1 MFALQ
6 TILFFALMLLVP
18 VGLGKLVFPDKA
30 IHSPLVYLVG
40 LCAAFAAYQI
50 LVLPCSLADV
60 CHGAL
65 GHPGRRALPVWVGKN
80 RPPEQL
86 AAQRQTALY

>member
-50 LVLPCSLADV
+50 LVLP
-60 CHGAL
+60 
-65 GHPGRRALPVWVGKN
+65 
-80 RPPEQL
+80 
-86 AAQRQTALY
+86 